1 MTAAPI
7 INRPMTSHEWGM
19 LIALSAL
26 WGGSFFFTD
35 IALQALPPFTLVLLR
50 VAGAALILNATI
62 PLMGLRL
69 PTDARS
75 WVAFFGMGFLN
86 NAVPFCLIVWGQTQI
101 DSGLAAILNATTP
114 LWTVIVVHFLTAE
127 EKMTG
132 NRLAGVVIGLIG
144 VTVMIGPQVFDGLG
158 ATILA
163 QLAVLGAAI
172 SYAFA
177 ALFGRRFRRLG
188 VAPMITATGQV
199 TASTLMLM
207 PIALFVDHPW
217 TLAMPGL
224 SVWAAVLGIAA
235 LSTALAYVLYFRILA
250 TAGTTNLML
259 VTFLI
264 PVSAILLGALVL
276 GERLDTKQVIGMMLI
291 GMALAAIDGRV
302 MRKFRPKTA

>member
-1 MTAAPI
+1 MIATPA
-7 INRPMTSHEWGM
+7 INRPMTSHEWAM
-19 LIALSAL
+19 LLALSAL

-35 IALQALPPFTLVLLR
+35 VALRALPPFTLVLLR

-62 PLMGLRL
+62 PLLGLRL

-75 WVAFFGMGFLN
+75 WIAFFGMGLLN
-86 NAVPFCLIVWGQTQI
+86 NAVPFCLIVWGQTHI
-101 DSGLAAILNATTP
+101 VSGLAAILNATTP
-114 LWTVIVVHFLTAE
+114 LWTVIVTHFFTAE

-144 VTVMIGPQVFDGLG
+144 VTIMIGPNVFDGLG

-177 ALFGRRFRRLG
+177 ALFGRRFRRMG
-188 VAPMITATGQV
+188 VAPMVTATGQV
-199 TASTLMLM
+199 TASTLMVL
-207 PIALFVDHPW
+207 PVALLVDHPW

-264 PVSAILLGALVL
+264 PFSAILLGALVL
-276 GERLDTKQVIGMMLI
+276 AEQLDTKQFIGMMLI
-291 GMALAAIDGRV
+291 GMALAAIDGRL
-302 MRKFRPKTA
+302 MKRFKLRFA